1 MDNLASFSQ
10 STADC
15 RAEYVDQP
23 SAATTEAG
31 SARVLSE
38 LRALGLPGVIRA
50 LGVYDAHWRNQEAS
64 KWLNLAGGLSMRNV
78 QTEMELL
85 TLADTAP
92 NQLLFGLAY
101 GKLADLL
108 AFRSPV
114 LTPAHPVVMH
124 LGLKSVVLQNYYD
137 RVMDRG
143 HVASVEFDDA
153 HEDFDLPLGQSREEV
168 ARLAEAAQSVPDA
181 FMLGQLLSWIAT
193 SHRLHN
199 PQKYAEDLG
208 RLNYG
213 IEASALEGLQRAH

>member
-1 MDNLASFSQ
+1 
-10 STADC
+10 
-15 RAEYVDQP
+15 
-23 SAATTEAG
+23 
-31 SARVLSE
+31 
-38 LRALGLPGVIRA
+38 
-50 LGVYDAHWRNQEAS
+50 
-64 KWLNLAGGLSMRNV
+64 MRNV

-124 LGLKSVVLQNYYD
+124 PGLKSVVLQNYYD